1 MPISPRAC
9 SRLISPRLMSR
20 PKAAETLGA
29 SRRQIF
35 TTVILPL
42 IWPYVFS
49 GLVFVVDS
57 MNEFVISFFLGQFK
71 TVTLPVKI
79 VTQLRSGYSP
89 VVASA
94 AMFFLMMSVV
104 SFALVAR
111 FGDLPKLPGARS
123 LKE

>member
-1 MPISPRAC
+1 
-9 SRLISPRLMSR
+9 MSR